1 MKTILNFRQFVNE
14 SLNEGKL
21 PSYVKSGPYQTLKD
35 MFAYIGNDIQNADGS
50 ELTIADVNKNYKP
63 ALKYLGV
70 RSIADMGMIGDPFD
84 DNDDSDELYDIVA
97 PQMKSSNFLGNDGG
111 KGMNSQPYT
120 GAYKGKVGD
129 IKVIITQDINGEN
142 TFVYAA
148 VDSRGNI
155 NESLN
160 ENLNEGKLP
169 SWVQSGPYTTL
180 SDVFRDGGGYD
191 TNGKELTMAD
201 VNKNYKPALKY
212 LGVRSIADMVMV
224 ATTNDDEKFDPKD
237 KKADKLGSNG
247 DYDGPAT
254 GMWPSP
260 YTAAYKG
267 MLGDVKVVVL
277 SDERGEGRYAF
288 AAGDSKGNVN

>member
-1 MKTILNFRQFVNE
+1 MKTILKFTEFVNE
-14 SLNEGKL
+14 NLNEANL

-148 VDSRGNI
+148 VDS
-155 NESLN
+155 
-160 ENLNEGKLP
+160 
-169 SWVQSGPYTTL
+169 
-180 SDVFRDGGGYD
+180 
-191 TNGKELTMAD
+191 
-201 VNKNYKPALKY
+201 
-212 LGVRSIADMVMV
+212 
-224 ATTNDDEKFDPKD
+224 
-237 KKADKLGSNG
+237 
-247 DYDGPAT
+247 
-254 GMWPSP
+254 
-260 YTAAYKG
+260 
-267 MLGDVKVVVL
+267 
-277 SDERGEGRYAF
+277 
-288 AAGDSKGNVN
+288 KGNLK